1 VTDSGRPADG
11 RPAARVLAP
20 LYLSV
25 FLLVAGESAL
35 HVLVSPYLSRE
46 LGLGPAAIGVVVA
59 VFGVASLA
67 ARLPA
72 GAAYSRA
79 RGRRLLL
86 FGGALSSGAFLLV
99 PLVAGPVP
107 FALLM
112 GLDGFG
118 WSIATTVQLAALV
131 GARPEGMPTAS
142 AIGWY
147 SGFTGLGHTAGAA
160 LAGFGADRV
169 GFDASFIALG
179 CIVALG
185 TVVMA
190 RALPRGTVHPR
201 AGAPVP
207 APRAVRVRRRLA
219 SSRVVV
225 GQMPLAV
232 WIGFLVMVYINFI
245 NAIQTTFHPLLAL
258 GAGLTLTQIGI
269 LASCRSWSSS
279 IVRLGSGALFA
290 RIGTPNIT
298 MPLMIVGAATLV
310 LLPTVRASFLLQVPL
325 FVAAGLARGLL
336 RVTGST
342 DAFEAVGRDEERQG
356 LTAALV
362 QSGLDLG
369 RLLGPLIGGVV
380 AQLWGLATMFQVL
393 PVALLLPYLV
403 LLARARRS
411 GRLDMVRA
419 NG

>member
-1 VTDSGRPADG
+1 
-11 RPAARVLAP
+11 
-20 LYLSV
+20 
-25 FLLVAGESAL
+25 
-35 HVLVSPYLSRE
+35 
-46 LGLGPAAIGVVVA
+46 
-59 VFGVASLA
+59 
-67 ARLPA
+67 
-72 GAAYSRA
+72 
-79 RGRRLLL
+79 
-86 FGGALSSGAFLLV
+86 
-99 PLVAGPVP
+99 
-107 FALLM
+107 
-112 GLDGFG
+112 
-118 WSIATTVQLAALV
+118 
-131 GARPEGMPTAS
+131 
-142 AIGWY
+142 
-147 SGFTGLGHTAGAA
+147 
-160 LAGFGADRV
+160 
-169 GFDASFIALG
+169 
-179 CIVALG
+179 
-185 TVVMA
+185 MA

-201 AGAPVP
+201 AGGPVP

-219 SSRVVV
+219 SSRVVL